1 MFTRYNTHHT
11 PDDAIHQIASDFNL
25 SDDALSYLKQLV
37 GQLDDTADGQEEF
50 DKELRRLEGEVEDL
64 ESQVETLEGNLADAN
79 DKVDELEN
87 IVEEYDEFVTKYLEV
102 YCDTN

>member
-25 SDDALSYLKQLV
+25 SDDALNYLKQLV
-37 GQLDDTADGQEEF
+37 EKIDNTADDQEEF

-64 ESQVETLEGNLADAN
+64 E
-79 DKVDELEN
+79 N
-87 IVEEYDEFVTKYLEV
+87 IIEEYDEFVTKYLEV